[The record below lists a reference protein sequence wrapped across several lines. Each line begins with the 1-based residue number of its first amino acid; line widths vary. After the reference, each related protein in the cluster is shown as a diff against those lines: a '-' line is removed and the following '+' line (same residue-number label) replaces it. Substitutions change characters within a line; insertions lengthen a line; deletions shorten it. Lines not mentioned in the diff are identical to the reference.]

1 MEIRYDFSFLLHLL
15 VIWLQMGRYKFC
27 FQIYP
32 HLKVEAR
39 DGLDKAVFLRSWKQV
54 ELLHNEAPLHQMMNC
69 VVSAE
74 YVTICIRK
82 ESDEKIRMKKE
93 LVYFSVIEELFLLWK
108 ETIHLKI
115 NMNKWSC
122 IFYPGLLLDEKA
134 AKEWIGMNEFI
145 QCLHRDN
152 P

>member
-1 MEIRYDFSFLLHLL
+1 
-15 VIWLQMGRYKFC
+15 
-27 FQIYP
+27 
-32 HLKVEAR
+32 
-39 DGLDKAVFLRSWKQV
+39 
-54 ELLHNEAPLHQMMNC
+54 MMNC

-93 LVYFSVIEELFLLWK
+93 IVYFSVKEELFLLWK
-108 ETIHLKI
+108 ETIRLRI
-115 NMNKWSC
+115 NMNKWSR
-122 IFYPGLLLDEKA
+122 ILYPSLLLDEKA

-145 QCLHRDN
+145 QCLHTDN